1 MSSKAYECPECEG
14 TVTERVHTERY
25 THMIEEVYICNEC
38 PTQYTIE
45 YDNPVK
51 QVDMVVE

>member
-1 MSSKAYECPECEG
+1 MHNKYKCPECEG

-38 PTQYTIE
+38 STQYTIK
-45 YDNPVK
+45 YGNPVK